1 MNDFLKAQELSKIY
15 SLGATPLAVLSGLTV
30 DFAADEFSTIQGV
43 SGSGK
48 STLLQVLGGLEA
60 PDGGEVWWKG
70 EPIYRWPQR
79 RLAEWR
85 RDKVGFVF
93 QSYQLLPEL
102 SALENVELPA
112 MIARRGD
119 RKVSERLLAE
129 VGLAARM
136 EHRPAELSGGEQQ
149 RVAIARAL
157 RNEPEL
163 LLADEPTGNLDENT
177 GVEIVNLLLAL
188 QAEKK
193 KSLILVTH
201 DAVLAERGRQRFRLE
216 HGVLKRL

>member
-1 MNDFLKAQELSKIY
+1 MNDFLKARDLSKIY
-15 SLGATPLAVLSGLTV
+15 SLGTRPLAVLNGLT
-30 DFAADEFSTIQGV
+30 AAFEAGEFSTIQGL

-48 STLLQVLGGLEA
+48 STLLQLLGGLEA
-60 PDGGEVWWKG
+60 PDGGEVFWKG
-70 EPIYRWPQR
+70 ESIYRWPR
-79 RLAEWR
+79 GRLAEWR

-119 RKVSERLLAE
+119 RKIAERLLAE
-129 VGLAARM
+129 VGLGGRM
-136 EHRPAELSGGEQQ
+136 EHRPSELSGGEQQ

-157 RNEPEL
+157 RNDPEL
-163 LLADEPTGNLDENT
+163 LLADELTGNLDEET
-177 GVEIVNLLLAL
+177 GADIVNLLLAL

-201 DAVLAERGRQRFRLE
+201 DAVLAEKGRQRFRLE
-216 HGVLKRL
+216 HGALKRL